1 MYAIASSHSG
11 LQAGNIAS
19 RALVGQVP
27 GGGAVSAAR
36 ASVAPSIPTRAID
49 LGSLPG
55 QRSRDRLLPA
65 RHKRKGTDASSCP
78 PHLLPCILRA
88 NAGSTNSGVLNRRL
102 APCCSVREWRSR
114 GSTSHLNPGSA
125 ISGGVRTCRCWCKVP
140 LLSSRSEEHTSEL

>member
-102 APCCSVREWRSR
+102 AGKTILKFFNAVLTLPAIVIE
-114 GSTSHLNPGSA
+114 GKNGSA
-125 ISGGVRTCRCWCKVP
+125 AT
-140 LLSSRSEEHTSEL
+140 